1 MKIALINGSP
11 KFKESASSRLLGISK
26 EAATTC
32 GVSEFVEIHF
42 RKGDTPTEEQLTQL
56 STAAAWIFAYPLYV
70 DGIPGHLL
78 QVLRHL
84 ETAGMS
90 NPNRK
95 IYGICNCGFYEGE
108 QNESALEV
116 LRNWSVKCG
125 YIWGGAVGIGG
136 GGATL
141 SLTSMGAIGG
151 FFMRPVS
158 RAVAELGQA
167 AAKERTQE
175 IRYVSIA
182 LPRWIYT
189 ICAHDGWKKKIKAA
203 GGKVEDL
210 ERRF

>member
-11 KFKESASSRLLGISK
+11 KFKESASSKLLGIIK
-26 EAATTC
+26 ETATNC

-42 RKGDTPTEEQLTQL
+42 RKATVPTEEQLRQL
-56 STAAAWIFAYPLYV
+56 RDADVWVFAYPLYV
-70 DGIPGHLL
+70 DGAPGHLL
-78 QVLRHL
+78 SVLREL
-84 ETAGMS
+84 EGEKLE
-90 NPNRK
+90 NPERK

-116 LRNWSVKCG
+116 LRNWAAKCG
-125 YIWGGAVGIGG
+125 YIWGGAVGVGG

-141 SLTSMGAIGG
+141 SLTSMGTIGT
-151 FFMRPVS
+151 FFMSPVR
-158 RAVAELGQA
+158 RAVEALGQA
-167 AAKERTQE
+167 AAEKRILEN
-175 IRYVSIA
+175 RYVSIA

>member
-26 EAATTC
+26 EVATTC

-56 STAAAWIFAYPLYV
+56 SAADAWIFAYPLYV

-78 QVLRHL
+78 QVLRRL

-116 LRNWSVKCG
+116 LRNWSTKCG
-125 YIWGGAVGIGG
+125 YIWGGAVGVGG

-141 SLTSMGAIGG
+141 SLTSMGTVGTV
-151 FFMRPVS
+151 FMGPVS
-158 RAVAELGQA
+158 RAVEALGQA
-167 AAKERTQE
+167 VAGNRILET
-175 IRYVSIA
+175 RYVSIA

-210 ERRF
+210 DRRF

>member
-11 KFKESASSRLLGISK
+11 KFKESASSKLLDMIKDTAVS
-26 EAATTC
+26 A
-32 GVSEFVEIHF
+32 GVSEFVKIHF
-42 RKGDTPTEEQLTQL
+42 RKDDAPTEEQLTQL
-56 STAAAWIFAYPLYV
+56 SAADAWIFAYPLYV

-84 ETAGMS
+84 ETAGLL

-108 QNESALEV
+108 QNEAALEV
-116 LRNWSVKCG
+116 LRNWSAKCG
-125 YIWGGAVGIGG
+125 YIWGGAVGVGG

-141 SLTSMGAIGG
+141 SLTSMGLVGD
-151 FFMRPVS
+151 FFMCPV
-158 RAVAELGQA
+158 RQAVKALGQA
-167 AAKERTQE
+167 VAGNRILEN
-175 IRYVSIA
+175 RYVSIA

-203 GGKVEDL
+203 GGKAEDL

>member
-1 MKIALINGSP
+1 MRLALINGSP
-11 KFKESASSRLLGISK
+11 KFKESASGELLGIVK
-26 EAATTC
+26 DAAASA

-56 STAAAWIFAYPLYV
+56 ASADAWIFAYPLYV

-78 QVLRHL
+78 QVLRYL
-84 ETAGMS
+84 EMAGLS

-116 LRNWSVKCG
+116 LRNWSTKCG
-125 YIWGGAVGIGG
+125 YIWGGAVGVGG

-141 SLTSMGAIGG
+141 SLTSMGTIGG

-158 RAVAELGQA
+158 RAVSELGQA
-167 AAKERTQE
+167 TAKERTRE
-175 IRYVSIA
+175 NCYVSIA

-189 ICAHDGWKKKIKAA
+189 ICAHDGWKKKIKAS

-210 ERRF
+210 ERQF